1 MLLVYHYLIIP
12 ALPTESRGPILE
24 QHRPKNANLSET
36 GLNWS
41 IRISWNRFSLGQL
54 HGFQLVF
61 VPIEFK
67 VFKNL
72 VLTKVE
78 EVVRIR
84 IPLQPVLAK
93 ARPLANGKTLDVA
106 ARKEWPHAYLKIGSN
121 EPKQMVTK
129 STYIKLYGVVLVS
142 STFKPDVFEWLVS
155 NATCLNTASCCSI
168 FTTPN
173 TQRSGLAK
181 ELIFPHR

>member
-1 MLLVYHYLIIP
+1 MAHLLRETICKYMNTCRLVCYQWWSYVVSSKEFDDMQLVYHYLIIP

-41 IRISWNRFSLGQL
+41 IRISGNRFSLGQL
-54 HGFQLVF
+54 LGFQLVF

-72 VLTKVE
+72 VLTKV

-93 ARPLANGKTLDVA
+93 ARPLANGKTLEVA

-129 STYIKLYGVVLVS
+129 STYIKL
-142 STFKPDVFEWLVS
+142 
-155 NATCLNTASCCSI
+155 
-168 FTTPN
+168 
-173 TQRSGLAK
+173 
-181 ELIFPHR
+181 

>member
-1 MLLVYHYLIIP
+1 MSSKEFDDMQLVYHYLIIP

-36 GLNWS
+36 GLNW
-41 IRISWNRFSLGQL
+41 RFRLSWNRFSLGQL
-54 HGFQLVF
+54 LGFQLVF
-61 VPIEFK
+61 VPIGPIEFK

-129 STYIKLYGVVLVS
+129 STYIKL
-142 STFKPDVFEWLVS
+142 
-155 NATCLNTASCCSI
+155 
-168 FTTPN
+168 
-173 TQRSGLAK
+173 
-181 ELIFPHR
+181 